1 MHLALSPA
9 HGVLSVCKIPG
20 VCLKRT
26 TGKLRS
32 DHQTKK
38 ETETKINM
46 SRKNPT
52 EAYMYLFFK
61 INKETS

>member
-1 MHLALSPA
+1 MHLSLSPA

-38 ETETKINM
+38 ETETKIKHVKKEPHG
-46 SRKNPT
+46 SIHVP
-52 EAYMYLFFK
+52 LF
-61 INKETS
+61 